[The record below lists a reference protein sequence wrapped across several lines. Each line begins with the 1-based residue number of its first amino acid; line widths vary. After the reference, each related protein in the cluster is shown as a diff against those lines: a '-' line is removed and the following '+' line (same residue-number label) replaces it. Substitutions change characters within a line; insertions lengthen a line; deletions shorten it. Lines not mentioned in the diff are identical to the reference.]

1 MIEHRKI
8 SKSCSTVM
16 YMGSVGHQDNVD
28 VVGDLQSYPRSLI
41 GQSSHYIL
49 QFNSYR

>member
-28 VVGDLQSYPRSLI
+28 VVGDLQKLS
-41 GQSSHYIL
+41 QKSHRTV
-49 QFNSYR
+49 FS